1 MQKAGFISVIG
12 RTNAGKS
19 SMINSLLGENLAII
33 SHKRNATRRKIN
45 AIVMHENNQL
55 IFIDTPGLHKSQ
67 KVFNQKLVEIALKSI
82 EGVDLVLFVASIKDD
97 LSEYKDFL
105 SLACKIPHI
114 VILNKIDLVDNAY
127 LLAKMNEYSSLSEHF
142 KALLPYSS
150 KQKSAKKAL
159 LDAVVKLLPE
169 HPHYYDSELL
179 SSAKEKDIYKDF
191 ILEAI
196 FESFSDELPYQCE
209 LEISRFEAKEHILF
223 IDANIITSSHS
234 HKAMIIGKNAV
245 ALKRL
250 GKNARIRIEKFA
262 QKKVMLNLFVQVK
275 KNWDKDEDFL
285 KQILEL

>member
-1 MQKAGFISVIG
+1 MQKAGFISIIG

-19 SMINSLLGENLAII
+19 SMMNSLLGENLAII

-45 AIVMHENNQL
+45 AIIMQGDNQL

-67 KVFNQKLVEIALKSI
+67 KLFNQKLVEIALKSI
-82 EGVDLVLFVASIKDD
+82 EGVDLVLFVASVKDD
-97 LSEYKDFL
+97 LSEYEQFL
-105 SLACKIPHI
+105 SLNSKVPHI
-114 VILNKIDLVDNAY
+114 LVLNKVDLVSNEY
-127 LLAKMNEYSSLSEHF
+127 VLAKMNEYASLSEHF
-142 KALLPYSS
+142 AALLPYSS
-150 KQKSAKKAL
+150 KQKSYKKAL
-159 LDAVVKLLPE
+159 LDAVAKLLPE

-179 SSAKEKDIYKDF
+179 SNAREKDIYKDF

-209 LEISRFEAKEHILF
+209 LEISRFEARENILF
-223 IDANIITSSHS
+223 IDANIITSSHT
-234 HKAMIIGKNAV
+234 HKAMIIGKNAT

-275 KNWDKDEDFL
+275 KNWDKDEEFL
-285 KQILEL
+285 KQILG